1 VRLRPVLYLLS
12 GLLAACGGGSTGPNT
27 QPGVIDKMI
36 LRSTAQQFYSPG
48 AAYVFNDNWQAV
60 DGTGQ
65 QVPLVDSTGKPI
77 DRGLRYGLGDSLPSE
92 SQLVD
97 STGSVTLPQF
107 IGFLYVFAPTIRAPI
122 ERMGQHYI
130 AVQ

>member
-1 VRLRPVLYLLS
+1 MKLRSVVCLLG
-12 GLLAACGGGSTGPNT
+12 GLLAACGNSTGPDT

-48 AAYVFNDNWQAV
+48 TAYVFNDNWQAIDSHGLDV
-60 DGTGQ
+60 A
-65 QVPLVDSTGKPI
+65 LVDSSGTPI
-77 DRGLRYGLGDSLPSE
+77 DRGLRYGLGDSLSGE

-97 STGSVTLPQF
+97 STGSVTLPAF
-107 IGFLYVFAPTIRAPI
+107 IGFLYVFAPTSRAPI
-122 ERMGQHYI
+122 ELMGRHYI